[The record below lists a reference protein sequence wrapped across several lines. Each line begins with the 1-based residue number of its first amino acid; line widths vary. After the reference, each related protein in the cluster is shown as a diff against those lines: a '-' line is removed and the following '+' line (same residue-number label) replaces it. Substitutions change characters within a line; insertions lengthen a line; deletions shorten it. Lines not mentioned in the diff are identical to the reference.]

1 MPESKKPIIKRP
13 RASRPARTSAFTPP
27 PPPPRMGR
35 A

>member
-13 RASRPARTSAFTPP
+13 RASRPVRTPAFPP